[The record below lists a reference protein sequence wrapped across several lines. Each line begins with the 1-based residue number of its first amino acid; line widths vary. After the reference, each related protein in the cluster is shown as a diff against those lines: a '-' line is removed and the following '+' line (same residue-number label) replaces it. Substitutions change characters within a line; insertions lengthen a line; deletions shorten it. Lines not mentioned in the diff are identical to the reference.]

1 MSSTCLKSQRLTGGV
16 SRPSSTVRSPGVLPG
31 RFAKRNENF
40 IERMPPEVLLK
51 ILSWLDAGSL
61 FCVGLVNKRFQE
73 LASNNALWY
82 QLYTCQQAKNKRP
95 TLVGGVTDGMGMTHI
110 EEKPKGYWR
119 RLLFKDLTG
128 HSEKWRKKLKA
139 INYYTGLPN
148 QSEQVLRTLPVAWE
162 IKVTEAT
169 GRESSFEQTG
179 IYYADTSVT
188 VSWSAVRW
196 PRIDRIASLQLHGVM
211 RVPLTC
217 PRTYRPGWRSLLAT
231 VALNK
236 CAGQVYA
243 SDRLVELLFL
253 DQGVTVGVWQEPREI
268 AFIMVNLHYHRLVE
282 RSLLGSSTAPYHPDE
297 DKAPSDDV
305 DPEYGLHGY
314 TLHIEMHNTVK
325 KIASARF
332 DQLFCR
338 KDQIVNGY
346 VQLSVISRGS
356 RWKHVPVSGS
366 ISLPWMTEALRGR
379 LEGCCMMALTV
390 LDEIQTPFWCFSG
403 PVSMTESNQ
412 TDVSYD
418 YRGKSYFIQRWDSEG
433 KVEIELQWVEEEK
446 QYFMVN
452 LLIFLPVSKV
462 NKHFGRDY

>member
-1 MSSTCLKSQRLTGGV
+1 SLASITYLTSLGWYLFFIF
-16 SRPSSTVRSPGVLPG
+16 PSCV
-31 RFAKRNENF
+31 
-40 IERMPPEVLLK
+40 IRMPPEVLLK

-211 RVPLTC
+211 R
-217 PRTYRPGWRSLLAT
+217 
-231 VALNK
+231 
-236 CAGQVYA
+236 
-243 SDRLVELLFL
+243 
-253 DQGVTVGVWQEPREI
+253 PREI

-332 DQLFCR
+332 DH
-338 KDQIVNGY
+338 
-346 VQLSVISRGS
+346 VISRGS

>member
-1 MSSTCLKSQRLTGGV
+1 NSPLGWYLFFIF
-16 SRPSSTVRSPGVLPG
+16 PSCV
-31 RFAKRNENF
+31 
-40 IERMPPEVLLK
+40 IRMPPEVLLK

-196 PRIDRIASLQLHGVM
+196 PRIDRIASLQLHGVIAYHM
-211 RVPLTC
+211 L
-217 PRTYRPGWRSLLAT
+217 RPIYSPNFT
-231 VALNK
+231 
-236 CAGQVYA
+236 
-243 SDRLVELLFL
+243 
-253 DQGVTVGVWQEPREI
+253 
-268 AFIMVNLHYHRLVE
+268 MLVE

-332 DQLFCR
+332 DQLFY
-338 KDQIVNGY
+338 QIVNGY